1 MATIRA
7 GVQGLESVRAMQRL
21 LEPARFDKAIKGGI
35 AYASKAVPPA
45 VAKGISAN
53 YAISSARIKRDI
65 ETARVSPTGTEA
77 SIGFSR
83 VPPTLVQYQARAGG
97 RGRQPGLG
105 QGLGWGP
112 PITPGRPL
120 TALLLKSG
128 GRQEFKRAFLITGR
142 GGNRVAVERKTR
154 DRRSKLRGVP
164 GPSIGSIFLGHGQL
178 SDELQASVNDRV
190 KEQFE
195 KGFDRVWSAAA
206 RGF

>member
-1 MATIRA
+1 MTTIRA
-7 GVQGLESVRAMQRL
+7 GIQGLGTIRGLQRA
-21 LEPARFDKAIKGGI
+21 LEPERFARALKGAI

-53 YAISSARIKRDI
+53 YAISSARVKKDI
-65 ETARVSPTGTEA
+65 DKARVSADGSEA
-77 SIGFSR
+77 SIAFSR
-83 VPPTLVQYQARAGG
+83 RPPTLVQYQARAGS

-112 PITPGRPL
+112 ATTPGRPL
-120 TALLLKSG
+120 TALLLRAG
-128 GRQEFKRAFLITGR
+128 GRQEFRRAFLITGR

-154 DRRSKLRGVP
+154 DRRSKLQGVP
-164 GPSIGSIFLGHGQL
+164 GPSIGSIFLGQGQL
-178 SDELQASVNDRV
+178 SEELQASVNTRV
-190 KEQFE
+190 QEQFE

>member
-1 MATIRA
+1 MTTIRA
-7 GVQGLESVRAMQRL
+7 GIEGLDTIRGLQRA
-21 LEPARFDKAIKGGI
+21 LEPERFARALKGGI
-35 AYASKAVPPA
+35 LYATKSVPPA
-45 VAKGISAN
+45 VAKGVSAS
-53 YAISSARIKRDI
+53 YAISSARVKKDI
-65 ETARVSPTGTEA
+65 DKARVSSDGTEA
-77 SIGFSR
+77 SIAFSR
-83 VPPTLVQYQARAGG
+83 VPPTLVQYQARAGA

-120 TALLLKSG
+120 TALLLRAG
-128 GRQEFKRAFLITGR
+128 GRQEFRRAFLITGR

-164 GPSIGSIFLGHGQL
+164 GPSIGSIFLGQGQL
-178 SDELQASVNDRV
+178 SDELQASVNARV

-195 KGFDRVWSAAA
+195 KGFDRVWGAVG